1 MLSEGE
7 RVTAALSGGADSVC
21 LLLVLK
27 ELEAKYRL
35 KIEAVHV
42 NHCIRGEEADSDEQF
57 CRSLCRRLGVKLHV
71 KKINVPEIAAREKKS
86 IEEAARNARY
96 EVFEEYTNSGKLAT
110 AHTLSD
116 NAETVILNLVRGTG
130 IKGICG
136 IPPVRGNIIRP
147 LIGLTRH
154 DIENYLKKSGQDY
167 VTDST
172 NLSDDYTRNRIR
184 HKIIPEILRINSGFF
199 KTFCAELKIFSEE
212 NFFIEKSAKKAYNI
226 CNDNGA
232 LYGLEKY
239 DPVIRKRCISF
250 FLKENKLHVS
260 YDKINA
266 VDSILQNG
274 GKINIERDVYAVCR
288 KNVLT
293 ILRMPDK
300 SDVYSVRLKSG
311 ENSIFKG
318 RILTAEI
325 KRDCKGIIDTDKIC
339 GEIVLRSRNYG
350 DRIQLAGRTFTSSVK
365 KLLNEKIRADVR
377 PYIHFLA
384 DDIGVI
390 YIEGIGCADRVKLSE
405 ETKNS
410 LHITIKDVS

>member
-1 MLSEGE
+1 M
-7 RVTAALSGGADSVC
+7 TAALSGGADSVC

-27 ELEAKYRL
+27 ELEEKYRL
-35 KIEAVHV
+35 NIEAVHV
-42 NHCIRGEEADSDEQF
+42 NHCIRGGEADSDEQF
-57 CRSLCRRLGVKLHV
+57 CRSLCSRLGVKLHV

-96 EVFEEYTNSGKLAT
+96 EVFEEYTSGGKLAT
-110 AHTLSD
+110 AHTISD
-116 NAETVILNLVRGTG
+116 NAETVIFNLVRGTG

-147 LIGLTRH
+147 LIGITRN
-154 DIENYLKKSGQDY
+154 DVESYLKKNGQDH

-172 NLSDDYTRNRIR
+172 NLNDDYTRNRIR
-184 HKIIPEILRINSGFF
+184 HKIIPEILRINGGFF

-212 NFFIEKSAKKAYNI
+212 NFFIEKCAKKAYNI

-239 DPVIRKRCISF
+239 EPVIRKRCISA
-250 FLKENKLHVS
+250 FLKENKLNVS

-266 VDSILQNG
+266 VDSILQKG
-274 GKINIERDVYAVCR
+274 GKINIGRNIYAVCR
-288 KNVLT
+288 KNILT
-293 ILRMPDK
+293 ILRMPEK
-300 SDVYSVRLKSG
+300 SAVCTARLKTG
-311 ENSIFKG
+311 ENSIFEG

-325 KRDCKGIIDTDKIC
+325 KRDCKGIIDTDKVC
-339 GEIVLRSRNYG
+339 GEIILRSRSYG
-350 DRIQLAGRTFTSSVK
+350 DRIQLAGRNFTSSVK

-384 DDIGVI
+384 DDMGVI
-390 YIEGIGCADRVKLSE
+390 YIEGIGCADRVKLSG

-410 LHITIKDVS
+410 LHISIKDVS